1 MNSVV
6 IYFILMQFCWWI
18 SSAYKIITA
27 AMIHNSKQWKKNN
40 CAKMLW
46 AATYRPFV
54 RLIRPLIDTGESVS
68 CLRASLTTSS
78 GSRQHF
84 MIISRVIEL
93 SGRWWLHSATFPL
106 NENHKNRRRRVCR
119 WTRIGRRVASFM
131 ERVMAFFHWVDGR
144 LFLCFVDFDHL
155 SWMFARFSE
164 INWRGI
170 F

>member
-1 MNSVV
+1 M
-6 IYFILMQFCWWI
+6 YFILMQFCWWI

-27 AMIHNSKQWKKNN
+27 AMIRNSKQWKRNN

-54 RLIRPLIDTGESVS
+54 RFIRSLIDTGESVS

-119 WTRIGRRVASFM
+119 WRGLGGGSLLLWSGWWHFSIGWMAVCFFVSLTLVVWVECLRVLVKLI
-131 ERVMAFFHWVDGR
+131 EGEFFK
-144 LFLCFVDFDHL
+144 
-155 SWMFARFSE
+155 
-164 INWRGI
+164 N
-170 F
+170 